1 MSSYYSAE
9 ELTQIGFKVFGREV
23 RISRKASFY
32 GVERISIGNH
42 VRIDDFCIISAGE
55 GGVTIGNY
63 IHIAAYSSIIG
74 GGEVLLEDFV
84 NISSRVSI
92 YSSNDDYSGVVMTGP
107 MVPAQWTN
115 IVTARVEIKRHV
127 IIGCGSVILPGISI
141 GEGVAVGALSLVKA
155 DCKSFGVY
163 CGTPAR
169 FVGVRQQT
177 LLECERNFLVNEPT
191 TS

>member
-1 MSSYYSAE
+1 MSSYYSGE
-9 ELTQIGFKVFGREV
+9 ELAQLGFKAFGREV
-23 RISRKASFY
+23 RISRRASFY
-32 GVERISIGNH
+32 GVERISIGSH

-74 GGEVLLEDFV
+74 GGEVSLEDFV

-92 YSSNDDYSGVVMTGP
+92 YSSNDDYSGAVMTGP

-115 IVTARVEIKRHV
+115 IVKASVVIKRHV
-127 IIGCGSVILPGISI
+127 IIGCGSVILPGITI
-141 GEGVAVGALSLVKA
+141 AEGVAIGALSLVKA

-169 FVGVRQQT
+169 FVGERQQV
-177 LLECERNFLVNEPT
+177 LLTCEQDFLASEST
-191 TS
+191 F